1 MLFQGLSKSC
11 SESSKSTRLGLIGL
25 SWTFGVLHWGCE
37 AIVPG
42 YENKQQ
48 PGYAS
53 FFLGVVRAQ
62 SFPPAEPSSTKRP
75 RLYLEDEEVP
85 PLPTDA
91 LADDVLFPSNLPA
104 FKSRL

>member
-1 MLFQGLSKSC
+1 MARFVQELLRIFEKHKARAARTVRLSGA
-11 SESSKSTRLGLIGL
+11 LAAA
-25 SWTFGVLHWGCE
+25 GCRCLQ

-48 PGYAS
+48 PVCKDEEGS
-53 FFLGVVRAQ
+53 LRV
-62 SFPPAEPSSTKRP
+62 EPSRANP